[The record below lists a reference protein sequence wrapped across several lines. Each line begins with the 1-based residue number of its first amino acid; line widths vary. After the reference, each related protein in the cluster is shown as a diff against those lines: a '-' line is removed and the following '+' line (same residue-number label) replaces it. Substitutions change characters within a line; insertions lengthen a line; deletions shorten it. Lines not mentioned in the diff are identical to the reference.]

1 MPTRR
6 GAGYEPLAVSM
17 PLTVPDSSL
26 GVSWVSACCGLS
38 LASERVMGPSGSS
51 LFSSGARQ
59 LWSCRATG
67 LTPSAP
73 RVHSASPPGSHPP
86 RQIWRCVSSR
96 GLAIA
101 ACLPGLGS
109 RGFALGRVFL
119 GHLGLGQKTKP
130 RDGWC
135 CSALGAALDTGSFSE
150 TPRLRDG
157 ADCVCPITLYRARPA
172 SSSIDSIPFWDS
184 SHLIRL
190 MGRMSLLVSFKSS
203 FV

>member
-1 MPTRR
+1 MKRSIPET
-6 GAGYEPLAVSM
+6 
-17 PLTVPDSSL
+17 
-26 GVSWVSACCGLS
+26 
-38 LASERVMGPSGSS
+38 ASRT
-51 LFSSGARQ
+51 L
-59 LWSCRATG
+59 
-67 LTPSAP
+67 SAP

-157 ADCVCPITLYRARPA
+157 ADCVCPIQLYRARPA
-172 SSSIDSIPFWDS
+172 SSSVDSIPFWDS

-190 MGRMSLLVSFKSS
+190 TGRMSVFVSFKSS
-203 FV
+203 FGRSHCPLLAATAAGSIQFLRSHLWKAVKTQRRTKRRQVTYE

>member
-17 PLTVPDSSL
+17 LLTVPDSSL
-26 GVSWVSACCGLS
+26 GVSWVSARCGLS

-86 RQIWRCVSSR
+86 RKIRRCVSSR

-109 RGFALGRVFL
+109 RGFALGRVFSRA
-119 GHLGLGQKTKP
+119 P
-130 RDGWC
+130 RAWTENQASGWVVLQRPRSC
-135 CSALGAALDTGSFSE
+135 ARQGSFSE

-157 ADCVCPITLYRARPA
+157 ADCVCPIQLYRARPA
-172 SSSIDSIPFWDS
+172 SSSVDSILS
-184 SHLIRL
+184 GIVLI
-190 MGRMSLLVSFKSS
+190 
-203 FV
+203 

>member
-1 MPTRR
+1 
-6 GAGYEPLAVSM
+6 
-17 PLTVPDSSL
+17 
-26 GVSWVSACCGLS
+26 
-38 LASERVMGPSGSS
+38 MGPSGSLYS
-51 LFSSGARQ
+51 VAE
-59 LWSCRATG
+59 
-67 LTPSAP
+67 
-73 RVHSASPPGSHPP
+73 PGSCGHAARRDSLRPLRASTP
-86 RQIWRCVSSR
+86 LRLPALIRPARWRCVSSR

-157 ADCVCPITLYRARPA
+157 ADCVCPIQLYRARPA
-172 SSSIDSIPFWDS
+172 SSLVDSIPFWDS

-190 MGRMSLLVSFKSS
+190 TGECPYLSHSSLVLS
-203 FV
+203 

>member
-1 MPTRR
+1 MVMPRDGT
-6 GAGYEPLAVSM
+6 
-17 PLTVPDSSL
+17 
-26 GVSWVSACCGLS
+26 
-38 LASERVMGPSGSS
+38 
-51 LFSSGARQ
+51 
-59 LWSCRATG
+59 
-67 LTPSAP
+67 
-73 RVHSASPPGSHPP
+73 H
-86 RQIWRCVSSR
+86 SSR
-96 GLAIA
+96 PARPLRFASRLNTAPQDPEMRLLSRLGDS
-101 ACLPGLGS
+101 CLPPGLGS

-172 SSSIDSIPFWDS
+172 SSSVDSIPFWDS

-190 MGRMSLLVSFKSS
+190 TGECPYLSHSSLVLS
-203 FV
+203 